1 MENKPDQHD
10 ERSEPSLDSR
20 LEQIARGTTPPPAR
34 LPENDPGH
42 IPATTYDS
50 NVIASLVMGIISI
63 VICCIPYAAIP
74 LAIVGLYIGLW
85 ANAHGMAASANTG
98 VLLNAI
104 GLALSVIL
112 GILMLLGIMQMIH
125 I

>member
-1 MENKPDQHD
+1 MEHKPDQQD
-10 ERSEPSLDSR
+10 ECPDPSLDSR
-20 LEQIARGTTPPPAR
+20 LEHIARGTTPPPAR

-63 VICCIPYAAIP
+63 VICCLPYAAIP
-74 LAIVGLYIGLW
+74 LAIVGLCIGLW
-85 ANAHGMAASANTG
+85 ANSHGTEGSANTG
-98 VLLNAI
+98 VLLNII

-112 GILMLLGIMQMIH
+112 GILMLFGIMHMIH